1 LVLIKFLGGK
11 DMKKETI
18 GLLIVILLLTG
29 ALFALIQKQDEQI
42 QGIHRTI
49 EIMADMQSNT
59 TEWLSDVHELA
70 ADSALRIARLER

>member
-1 LVLIKFLGGK
+1 
-11 DMKKETI
+11 MTKETI

-42 QGIHRTI
+42 QSIHRTL
-49 EIMADMQSNT
+49 EIMAEMQSNT

-70 ADSALRIARLER
+70 ADNALRIARLENE